1 MCDYQVPYTECIGT
15 WSVGLSD
22 ICVIRHTFS
31 VIHVVYSHNAAS
43 IWHVS
48 AGVENGERMDDTLMV
63 GHQRSTGT
71 VFVRTTAHALG
82 NVLLGLALG
91 LAAYYGITDLAAK
104 WDQRALREELGAL
117 AFTEPPVPEEADDG
131 SALDFSGYED
141 QDLPYWDA
149 QREGEVFARLVIEP
163 IELDT
168 LVVKGH
174 SRSALKRGAG
184 WIDYTDLPGPTGNC
198 GIAGH
203 RTTYGAPFRRIDEL
217 ETGDTIDLYSPF
229 RRYRYRVTETFRVTP
244 DRVDVMATTDAAM
257 LTLSACDP
265 PYSARYRLIVRGEL
279 IEVTRLDAPR

>member
-1 MCDYQVPYTECIGT
+1 MDGT
-15 WSVGLSD
+15 LT
-22 ICVIRHTFS
+22 H
-31 VIHVVYSHNAAS
+31 
-43 IWHVS
+43 
-48 AGVENGERMDDTLMV
+48 

-71 VFVRTTAHALG
+71 VVIRTTAHALG

-91 LAAYYGITDLAAK
+91 MAAYYGITDLAAK
-104 WDQRALREELGAL
+104 WDQRELREDLGVIAL
-117 AFTEPPVPEEADDG
+117 VKPPG
-131 SALDFSGYED
+131 SGDAVAGPVLDFTGYEE
-141 QDLPYWDA
+141 QDVAYWDGQA
-149 QREGEVFARLVIEP
+149 EGEAFARLIIED

-217 ETGDTIDLYSPF
+217 DAGDTIDLYSPF
-229 RRYRYRVTETFRVTP
+229 RRYRYRVTEAFRVTP
-244 DRVDVMATTDAAM
+244 DRVDVMATTDDAV

-279 IEVTRLDAPR
+279 TEVTRLSVPR